1 MERWGYTFWKYPFLK
16 HGMRNCFFYP
26 FTYYTQCIS
35 LSPGCWFS
43 VCLGAMFPISTLQF
57 LGQEPPQ
64 EVPVSI
70 LVELKGSVSV
80 CGLEVQC
87 GYKYKHK
94 NNCVIHKNASWP
106 LKVIVGL
113 CPVGSWS
120 CFTYLQNQDTLRL
133 SDAVW
138 RTCNTSGFQEKR
150 GTFQLHLRGKTGICR
165 YWWLWGISGWIVS
178 SKSPVLRSGHP
189 AGYAHIC
196 NPSFPE
202 VKRSGTQGWLHG
214 EFEASLK
221 YKQASSKT
229 K

>member
-94 NNCVIHKNASWP
+94 NSCVIHKNASWP
-106 LKVIVGL
+106 LKVIVGCAQWAHGPASLTSRIRTLCVLVMPCGGLAIPVVSRRKEAHFSFTWGGRLGYVGIDDFEVFQDEL
-113 CPVGSWS
+113 CP
-120 CFTYLQNQDTLRL
+120 L
-133 SDAVW
+133 
-138 RTCNTSGFQEKR
+138 K
-150 GTFQLHLRGKTGICR
+150 
-165 YWWLWGISGWIVS
+165 
-178 SKSPVLRSGHP
+178 VL
-189 AGYAHIC
+189 C
-196 NPSFPE
+196 
-202 VKRSGTQGWLHG
+202 
-214 EFEASLK
+214 
-221 YKQASSKT
+221 
-229 K
+229 